1 MTQNDVYKL
10 IRSMKTCNKVYE
22 EDTFYSINDKH
33 ILQFEYC
40 VTDDSCI
47 NFVCPKDENGDFI
60 LIEITE
66 SGIDFTKVCKGGSS
80 YSVVD
85 LSTEDNFFQTSTVMD
100 LGFTYD
106 ELYEIRMNFLKY
118 YNGLLGGM
126 TIFI

>member
-10 IRSMKTCNKVYE
+10 LRSMKSCKKVYE
-22 EDTFYSINDKH
+22 EDTFYSINDNH

-40 VTDDSCI
+40 ASDDSAI
-47 NFVCPKDENGDFI
+47 SFVCPKDDNGDFM

-66 SGIDFTKVCKGGSS
+66 NGIDFTLVGKGGSS
-80 YSVVD
+80 YTEVD
-85 LSTEDNFFQTSTVMD
+85 LSTEDSFFQTSTVMD

-106 ELYEIRMNFLKY
+106 ELFEIRMNFLKY
-118 YNGLLGGM
+118 YNGLIDGM